1 MIPSINELPQLVPD
15 INGTNP
21 AGKGDAGF
29 GELLSSM
36 VDQVNETQIAGDK
49 AIENM
54 LTGRAQHLHEV
65 MIAVEQADISLRM
78 AVQIRNKALTAYEE
92 IMRMQI

>member
-1 MIPSINELPQLVPD
+1 M
-15 INGTNP
+15 INGINNFSQIAP
-21 AGKGDAGF
+21 DGAENNGVSKAAAGF
-29 GELLSSM
+29 GDLLSTM
-36 VDQVNETQIAGDK
+36 VDQVNESQVAGDM
-49 AIENM
+49 AIEN
-54 LTGRAQHLHEV
+54 LQSGKAQHLHEV

>member
-1 MIPSINELPQLVPD
+1 M
-15 INGTNP
+15 INGINNLSQITPNVTENNSVSK
-21 AGKGDAGF
+21 AAAGF
-29 GELLSSM
+29 GDLLSSM
-36 VDQVNETQIAGDK
+36 VDQVNASQSAGEK
-49 AIENM
+49 AIVDLQSGKAE
-54 LTGRAQHLHEV
+54 HLHEV